1 MIWDTSSKALTL
13 KDNQGH
19 IQVDVG
25 VFKRGSYNG
34 KQIWGLLPRDFQTV
48 ISYLRGY
55 VAELKEQYTEAA
67 KAHYRIEKTLA
78 DETAVLN
85 QLEANLRLAQSQ
97 YDQQAAKVA
106 LIQDQVNTDAGIT
119 STLKAAIAEEIDTLS
134 NNNLGECYFH
144 SGEGLYLY
152 DKNFNY
158 LGKYSVEK
166 PNEIDDEVEPPAEW
180 IVDYTLPS
188 EGVIQ
193 SEVDAE

>member
-1 MIWDTSSKALTL
+1 MIWDTRSKALTL

-55 VAELKEQYTEAA
+55 FAELKEQYTEAA

-85 QLEANLRLAQSQ
+85 QLEANLR
-97 YDQQAAKVA
+97 
-106 LIQDQVNTDAGIT
+106 
-119 STLKAAIAEEIDTLS
+119 
-134 NNNLGECYFH
+134 
-144 SGEGLYLY
+144 
-152 DKNFNY
+152 
-158 LGKYSVEK
+158 
-166 PNEIDDEVEPPAEW
+166 
-180 IVDYTLPS
+180 
-188 EGVIQ
+188 
-193 SEVDAE
+193 